1 LNWKWRAGI
10 GPMLDFLYL
19 KSFDEGKHRPRPT
32 GPHLASLEW
41 SQVAPYLFSLAVL
54 SVAMPAQAENPLPTG
69 FNADR
74 YRSLWERNPFTLV
87 TPATPV
93 QSQTF
98 SKLVVVSWMN
108 DGGKDSLFVQDSD
121 TNDVQMVTDVA
132 NEKGLRIVE
141 IHAKGGQDFQM
152 IRDFEAVLSNGS
164 EQGTI
169 KFKSPAATSV
179 ASNPI
184 NPIPTREG
192 VPLNQV
198 PQQLNAQMPGANMQP
213 TAPFTNP
220 VNPGGNVPP
229 QTQQTRRKRV
239 LPSAV
244 ANGVQGGVPVPQ
256 PQPQTQPQPEPQLT
270 PDMNQSQ

>member
-1 LNWKWRAGI
+1 LNWKWRGGI
-10 GPMLDFLYL
+10 RPMLDFLHL
-19 KSFDEGKHRPRPT
+19 ERFVKGEHRPRPS
-32 GPHLASLEW
+32 GFKGSPM
-41 SQVAPYLFSLAVL
+41 APYLVSLAFL
-54 SVAMPAQAENPLPTG
+54 SVAMSVRAEDPLPTG
-69 FNADR
+69 FKADR

-108 DGGKDSLFVQDSD
+108 EGGKDSLFVQDSD

-220 VNPGGNVPP
+220 ANPGGNVPP

-244 ANGVQGGVPVPQ
+244 ANGAQGVPVPQPQ
-256 PQPQTQPQPEPQLT
+256 PQPQTQPQPQPQLT
-270 PDMNQSQ
+270 PEMNQSQ